1 MKRRARIQFAVVT
14 VLVVVVGY
22 LYWVQN
28 VQAPIATPATAPAV
42 EQKTPQSMVLPVPFV
57 YEAPRGNFSGPW
69 KNGCEEAAIVMVDAY
84 YKGER
89 VVPVEVAEQ
98 RMRVLFEAQ
107 DKKWGSNAN
116 SDAARTAEL
125 IRGLALFEARV
136 VEAPTLEQIRAEI
149 IGGRPVIS
157 LHRGFELGNSNI
169 RFLATGSSYHMVV
182 VVGYD
187 DNTGEF
193 IVQDTGDAQAGENR
207 RYTYAVLLNSVHDYN
222 YKTAK
227 ADGPAR
233 VIFTK
238 PNE

>member
-1 MKRRARIQFAVVT
+1 MQFAVVA
-14 VLVVVVGY
+14 VLVVLVGCA
-22 LYWVQN
+22 YWVQSA
-28 VQAPIATPATAPAV
+28 QAPMETPSAVPVV
-42 EQKTPQSMVLPVPFV
+42 EQKIPQSMVLPVPFV
-57 YEAPRGNFSGPW
+57 YEAPKGDFSGPW

-84 YKGER
+84 YKGEP
-89 VVPVEVAEQ
+89 VVPVEVAER
-98 RMRVLFEAQ
+98 RMRVLFETQ
-107 DKKWGSNAN
+107 DKTWGSNAN
-116 SDAARTAEL
+116 SDAARTVEL
-125 IRGLALFEARV
+125 VRSSKLFEAQV
-136 VEAPTLEQIRAEI
+136 VENPTREQIRAEI
-149 IGGRPVIS
+149 IAGRPVIS
-157 LHRGFELGNSNI
+157 LHRGFELGNPNI

-193 IVQDTGDAQAGENR
+193 IVQDTGDAKAGVNR